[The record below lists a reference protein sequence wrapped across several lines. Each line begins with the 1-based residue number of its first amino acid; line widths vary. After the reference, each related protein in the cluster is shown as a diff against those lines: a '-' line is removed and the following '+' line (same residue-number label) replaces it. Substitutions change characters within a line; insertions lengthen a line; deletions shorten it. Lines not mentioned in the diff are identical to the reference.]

1 MTEDRY
7 EVPTEAR
14 RGQRARVQRD
24 AGRGLGAGVGTLRV
38 AGLTH
43 PSSRLTRKGGVRR
56 TTGTRSAGLNTATG
70 TQSTAVLTQPQA
82 HAAPVLTQPQVHAAP
97 VLPQPQAHRVQQHSP
112 SHRHT
117 EYSSLHSATGTLSTA
132 VFTQPQAHTI
142 RAFSHTQRIY

>member
-70 TQSTAVLTQPQA
+70 TCSTSLTTAAGTQSTAA
-82 HAAPVLTQPQVHAAP
+82 
-97 VLPQPQAHRVQQHSP
+97 
-112 SHRHT
+112 
-117 EYSSLHSATGTLSTA
+117 
-132 VFTQPQAHTI
+132 FTQPQAH
-142 RAFSHTQRIY
+142 